1 MNKNNFGILTAEDM
15 DKEAQP
21 IRNEWNSFS
30 VPPISIKEQKRLKFE
45 SEKEKRKESAETW
58 RISERIILKVGTADS
73 IKTNL
78 TCPQNPEG
86 RSARESCAL
95 PKLYGL

>member
-30 VPPISIKEQKRLKFE
+30 VPPIFNKR
-45 SEKEKRKESAETW
+45 A
-58 RISERIILKVGTADS
+58 
-73 IKTNL
+73 KTI
-78 TCPQNPEG
+78 EI
-86 RSARESCAL
+86 
-95 PKLYGL
+95 

>member
-1 MNKNNFGILTAEDM
+1 MKGRVMNKNNFGILTAQDM

-45 SEKEKRKESAETW
+45 SEKEKRKECA
-58 RISERIILKVGTADS
+58 
-73 IKTNL
+73 IK
-78 TCPQNPEG
+78 EVF
-86 RSARESCAL
+86 EI
-95 PKLYGL
+95 